1 VANREK
7 EVTVARKEAER
18 AAARAKMLE
27 SDAEREA
34 AQQKV
39 LTVQAT
45 AEAERLAAKQ
55 LIAARQVIEQEKA
68 RNQTNADVMAYTMVK
83 EAEGERQAA
92 ELQYEARLRL
102 AEGDA
107 QAAMK
112 KAAGE
117 KSQKMVDVEVDRE
130 RVDVERARVEVERT
144 SLANKQ
150 EFEGAALR
158 FELEKLRIEADRAVR
173 VETAESMSKV
183 LQGARVQLFGDP
195 ATVGDMMRSFTW
207 ASSLGSAAGGL
218 LASLPVEVRELL
230 TRLGVPP
237 GGSGGPADSAAPRGA
252 RISAEWDHG
261 ATEGNGAAETTV

>member
-1 VANREK
+1 
-7 EVTVARKEAER
+7 
-18 AAARAKMLE
+18 
-27 SDAEREA
+27 
-34 AQQKV
+34 
-39 LTVQAT
+39 
-45 AEAERLAAKQ
+45 
-55 LIAARQVIEQEKA
+55 
-68 RNQTNADVMAYTMVK
+68 MVK

-117 KSQKMVDVEVDRE
+117 KAQKMIDVEVDRE

-158 FELEKLRIEADRAVR
+158 FELEKLRIDADRAVR

-195 ATVGDMMRSFTW
+195 ATVGHLMRNFTW
-207 ASSLGSAAGGL
+207 AAGLGSAADGL
-218 LASLPVEVRELL
+218 LASLPREVRELL
-230 TRLGVPP
+230 EGV
-237 GGSGGPADSAAPRGA
+237 GKSLGGPKDDKAGGPIVSA
-252 RISAEWDHG
+252 G
-261 ATEGNGAAETTV
+261 ATAEPSAPSGEVEGNGVARDVV

>member
-1 VANREK
+1 VASREK
-7 EVTVARKEAER
+7 EAAIARKEAER

-27 SDAEREA
+27 ADAQREA

-55 LIAARQVIEQEKA
+55 LIAARQAIEQEKA
-68 RNQTNADVMAYTMVK
+68 RNQTNADVLAYTMVK

-102 AEGDA
+102 AEAEA
-107 QAAMK
+107 QAAAR

-117 KSQKMVDVEVDRE
+117 KAQKMVDVEVERE
-130 RVDVERARVEVERT
+130 RVDLERARVEVERT

-158 FELEKLRIEADRAVR
+158 FELEKLRIDADRAVR

-195 ATVGDMMRSFTW
+195 ATVADMVRSFTM
-207 ASSLGSAAGGL
+207 ASTVGSAAGGL
-218 LASLPVEVRELL
+218 LASLPPEARELL
-230 TRLGVPP
+230 
-237 GGSGGPADSAAPRGA
+237 A
-252 RISAEWDHG
+252 RIGVLPNAPAQANGELP
-261 ATEGNGAAETTV
+261 AANGAASGTA